1 MLLTRV
7 INIRPVLFIGILLLA
22 VSSSLLA
29 QNFRE
34 SPVYYLYD
42 SVLVTINRDFTA
54 DIRYNQRIYF
64 KESVPDNYTN
74 ISIRV
79 NKYISLENIL
89 VATDLPDG
97 RRVLLSDSDIQT
109 VSDFGPLYYPDSKTK
124 IIPLPLV
131 REQAKTTIEYKL
143 HYDCLLYLP
152 DFILQKDIPVA
163 EVVVIIRSRIPTS
176 YYSSPGKFTVD
187 SIGNALKFSSID
199 IPANKSEESS
209 PVSDQFRIFL
219 RPDTVLYENNIYP
232 MQTWPDV
239 AAFYNR
245 LAFPG
250 QYPDKLIAHLAD
262 SLCRYSNSQ
271 AETLQSLYT
280 YVSENI
286 RYVSADIGRG
296 DFRPLNPIQIVNRKI
311 GDCKDQSTLLISLI
325 RSMGFAAYPA
335 LATTNT
341 KPRIIDSLPWPGFF
355 DHVIA
360 VINTASGYLFLDP
373 SQQSCCF
380 GKIPISI
387 RNRPMLICRDQDSF
401 PVIPA
406 FSEDGNTADI
416 SLVYRFKNNGDMTCH
431 IRLALYRDMAFS
443 FFDTRSEIVF
453 ANIKD
458 VFFPNIPAI
467 QYRNS
472 FRLDSNSPDMISL
485 SGDYIDRFQLAPDAR
500 ELSLK
505 VISPSF
511 EYLKR
516 KFRGNDRQSPFVF
529 PYPFRLKETIDMV
542 IEDNYSFRE
551 DSSIIDH
558 NECGLQ
564 YYIQAYSQQKN
575 YRAYKFFQLAG
586 YAVPAECYN
595 RFMAFLP
602 QTIQAV
608 TRSME
613 IIPRTRNA
621 QNNTP

>member
-1 MLLTRV
+1 MSLTRV
-7 INIRPVLFIGILLLA
+7 IYIRPALFIGILLFIVPLSLA
-22 VSSSLLA
+22 A
-29 QNFRE
+29 QDFSE
-34 SPVYYLYD
+34 SPAYFLYD

-54 DIRYNQRIYF
+54 DIRFNQRISF
-64 KESVPDNYTN
+64 NESVPDEYAKIT
-74 ISIRV
+74 IRV
-79 NKYISLENIL
+79 NKYVSLENIQ

-109 VSDFGPLYYPDSKTK
+109 VSDFGPRFYPDSKTK

-152 DFILQKDIPVA
+152 DFILQRNIPVA
-163 EVVVIIRSRIPTS
+163 IASVIIRSRIPSS
-176 YYSSPGKFTVD
+176 YYSSPGKFTID
-187 SIGNALKFSSID
+187 SIGNALNFSANE
-199 IPANKSEESS
+199 IPSRVNEENS
-209 PVSDQFRIFL
+209 PVNDQYRIFV
-219 RPDTVLYENNIYP
+219 RPDTVLYEEIIYP
-232 MQTWPDV
+232 MESWPDV

-245 LAFPG
+245 LAFPNE
-250 QYPDKLIAHLAD
+250 YPDKLIAHLAD
-262 SLCRYSNSQ
+262 SLCRDPENP
-271 AETLQSLYT
+271 ADTLRSLYS

-286 RYVSADIGRG
+286 RYISADIGRG

-335 LATTNT
+335 LATTND
-341 KPRIIDSLPWPGFF
+341 KPRIIDSLAWPGYF

-360 VINTASGYLFLDP
+360 VVNTAGGNLFLDP

-387 RNRPMLICRDQDSF
+387 RNRPMLICRAQNSF
-401 PVIPA
+401 PTIPA

-416 SLVYRFKNNGDMTCH
+416 SLVYRFKNNGDITCH

-443 FFDTRSEIVF
+443 FYDTQPELVF

-458 VFFPNIPAI
+458 VFFPSLPAD

-472 FRLDSNSPDMISL
+472 FHFDSNSPDMISL
-485 SGDYIDRFQLAPDAR
+485 SGDYIDRLQSTPDAR

-516 KFRGNDRQSPFVF
+516 KFRGNDRRTPFVF
-529 PYPFRLKETIDMV
+529 PYPFRLKETVDM
-542 IEDNYSFRE
+542 IMEDNYSFRG
-551 DSSIIDH
+551 DSSIVDH

-564 YYIQAYSQQKN
+564 YYIQVYSQNKN
-575 YRAYKFFQLAG
+575 CRAYKFFQMAG
-586 YAVPAECYN
+586 YAIPAECYN
-595 RFMAFLP
+595 RFLTFLP
-602 QTIQAV
+602 QTVQTIS
-608 TRSME
+608 RSMD
-613 IIPRTRNA
+613 IIPKTKNA